1 MSSSGSARR
10 RARERFI
17 AIAEGPD
24 SAIDLGE
31 AMAVIAAEDQ
41 PELAVVEQ
49 LHGLDRLASRL
60 RDELRGASEPRA
72 RLEALCR
79 GMFDELNFRGNSEDY
94 YDPQNSYLHYVLKR
108 RLGIPISLSV
118 VLIEVGRRLGLSLE
132 GVSFPVH
139 FLACD
144 LDAPGVF
151 VDAFHGGALLDA
163 AECEALLER
172 MTAGQLAFEPA
183 MLEPT
188 GTREIL
194 VRALNNLK
202 AIYVRRRSYG
212 LALAAI
218 DRILL
223 LVPSATA
230 QLRDRGLLN
239 LHASRFRDAIDDLEL
254 YLDVNPRAD
263 DRLVVQARIAEARG
277 KLGGR

>member
-1 MSSSGSARR
+1 MNASGARR

-41 PELAVVEQ
+41 PNLAVVEQ

-60 RDELRGASEPRA
+60 RGSLRGVEEPRA
-72 RLEALCR
+72 KLEALCR
-79 GMFDELNFRGNSEDY
+79 GMFDELRFRGNSEDY
-94 YDPQNSYLHYVLKR
+94 YDPKNSYLYHVLDR

-118 VLIEVGRRLGLSLE
+118 VLIEVGRRLGMSLE

-144 LDAPGVF
+144 LDAPGLY

-163 AECEALLER
+163 DECRALLER
-172 MTAGQLAFEPA
+172 MTAGQLSFSAP
-183 MLEPT
+183 MLEPC
-188 GTREIL
+188 GTRDVL
-194 VRALNNLK
+194 VRALSNLK
-202 AIYVRRRSYG
+202 AIYVRRRAFG

-223 LVPSATA
+223 LVPSAVA

-239 LHASRFRDAIDDLEL
+239 LHASQFRDAIDDLEL
-254 YLDVNPRAD
+254 YLDVSPRAD
-263 DRLVVQARIAEARG
+263 DRLVVQARIAEARS
-277 KLGGR
+277 KLGSQ